1 MDRTISYGILQYQKI
16 KSAVDMDAALL
27 RSRRK
32 FLATICKKDLT
43 DDKKRASRLDT
54 VWEKIY
60 LYIILIINI
69 YIYKEIIL

>member
-1 MDRTISYGILQYQKI
+1 MDTTTTYGILQYQRT

-43 DDKKRASRLDT
+43 DDKKRASRVDT

>member
-1 MDRTISYGILQYQKI
+1 MDRTISYGILQYQRT
-16 KSAVDMDAALL
+16 KSAVDMDVASL
-27 RSRRK
+27 RLRRK

>member
-1 MDRTISYGILQYQKI
+1 MDRTISYGILQYKRT

-43 DDKKRASRLDT
+43 DDKKRDSRLDT

>member
-1 MDRTISYGILQYQKI
+1 MDRTISYGILQYQRT

>member
-1 MDRTISYGILQYQKI
+1 MDDALS
-16 KSAVDMDAALL
+16 KSHHQ
-27 RSRRK
+27 

>member
-1 MDRTISYGILQYQKI
+1 MDDALS
-16 KSAVDMDAALL
+16 KSPHQ
-27 RSRRK
+27 

-43 DDKKRASRLDT
+43 DDKKHDSRLDT

-60 LYIILIINI
+60 LYIILIYNI